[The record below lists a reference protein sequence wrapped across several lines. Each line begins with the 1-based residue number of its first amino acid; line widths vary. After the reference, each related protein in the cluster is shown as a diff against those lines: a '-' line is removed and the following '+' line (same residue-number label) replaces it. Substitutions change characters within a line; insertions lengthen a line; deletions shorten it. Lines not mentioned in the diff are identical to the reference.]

1 MRVRMPFAAWMR
13 QTRLAK
19 GLSVSECA
27 AAAEVRQPV
36 WTEWEDAAP
45 TKEWRRATV
54 RKIAFALKESETVAM
69 READKS
75 VVPEAGNSYLSQQL
89 ERYLLTIPVSRR
101 AAAERMLV
109 NQAREISELLTA

>member
-1 MRVRMPFAAWMR
+1 MMILPFAAWMQ

-27 AAAEVRQPV
+27 TAAGVKQPV
-36 WTEWEDAAP
+36 WSEWEDAPP

-54 RKIAFALKESETVAM
+54 RKIAFALKEPESVAM

-75 VVPEAGNSYLSQQL
+75 VPQEAGNSYLSQQL
-89 ERYLLTIPVSRR
+89 ERYLVTIPAPRR
-101 AAAERMLV
+101 AAAESLLIDM
-109 NQAREISELLTA
+109 ARRLPDLMTA